1 MNTVMTMQEAEESIQ
16 KLREIFDVVRLLDAE
31 VIENINRKNDTEIQD
46 QNQDHDH
53 DQCFSFW
60 RKDHPCENCV
70 SLKAYKAK
78 DKRVKMEFID
88 TALYQVIAKYV
99 EIDGKPYV
107 IEMINC
113 LDDELMLDSEGRD
126 RLLRKLSGYDD
137 ELYIDALTG
146 ISNRRYF
153 ENQIKKMKALAGVA
167 MIDLDDFKLYNDTF
181 GHRVGDA
188 VLKTV
193 AKMIRSC
200 IRKSDILIR
209 YGGDEFLLVMP
220 DIAADIFTQKLRQIC
235 KKIRESKVPGY
246 SQIRLSVS
254 IGGAMSDGNTVEE
267 TIVQADQ
274 FMYQAKLRK
283 NMVVTQ
289 ESTSQ
294 PGQEERTGK
303 AADKPRQKI
312 LILDDSEL
320 NRAIL
325 AEVLGDEF
333 DILEAEN
340 GEECMNILEQ
350 YERDISLVLLD
361 IVMPVMDGFEV
372 LTAMAAKNWNDDIP
386 VIMIS
391 SEDSEAFVRKAYEMG
406 VVDYINRPF
415 DAQVVYRRVFNT
427 IKLYAKQRRLITLVT
442 DQIYEK
448 QKNNQIMIGILSQIM
463 GYRNGESGQHILR
476 INIITEILLERLIQK
491 TDKYDLSWAERT
503 VIVTASALHDIGK
516 IGINE
521 EILNKTAP
529 LTPTEEEIL
538 KTHTLIG
545 ASLLKNL
552 ELYQNEELV
561 RTAYQICRWHHER
574 YDGRG
579 YPDGLKGEEIPIA
592 AQVVSLADAYDV
604 LVSERSYKRGVPH
617 KQAVQ
622 MLLDGE
628 KGVFNP
634 VLLQCLVE
642 AEGQISQ
649 ELGTRAVNEIKFDIC
664 PGVLRFDEKQ
674 K

>member
-1 MNTVMTMQEAEESIQ
+1 MNTEMTMQEAAESIRQ
-16 KLREIFDVVRLLDAE
+16 LREIFDVVRLLDAK
-31 VIENINRKNDTEIQD
+31 VIENINKKDDAAAQKQD
-46 QNQDHDH
+46 SDR
-53 DQCFSFW
+53 CFSFW
-60 RKDHPCENCV
+60 RKQHPCENCV
-70 SLKAYKAK
+70 SLKAYRTRGKQ
-78 DKRVKMEFID
+78 VKMEFID
-88 TALYQVIAKYV
+88 SALYQVIAKYV
-99 EIDGKPYV
+99 EIDGQPYV

-113 LDDELMLDSEGRD
+113 LDDEMMLDSDGRD

-153 ENQIKKMKALAGVA
+153 EDQIKKMKALAGVA

-181 GHRVGDA
+181 GHRVGDV

-193 AKMIRSC
+193 ANLIRSC

-220 DIAADIFTQKLRQIC
+220 DIAQDIFARKLRQIC

-246 SQIRLSVS
+246 AQIRLSVS
-254 IGGAMSDGNTVEE
+254 IGGAMSEGSTVEE
-267 TIVQADQ
+267 TIVRADQ

-289 ESTSQ
+289 ESTV
-294 PGQEERTGK
+294 GADQEEQNGK
-303 AADKPRQKI
+303 AVTRLRQKI
-312 LILDDSEL
+312 LIVDDSEL

-340 GEECMNILEQ
+340 GQECMDILEQ
-350 YERDISLVLLD
+350 HERDIALVLLD

-372 LTAMAAKNWNDDIP
+372 LSAMAARNWIDDIP

-476 INIITEILLERLIQK
+476 ISTITEILLEQLIQK
-491 TDKYDLSWAERT
+491 TDRYNLSWTERT
-503 VIVTASALHDIGK
+503 AIVTASALHDIGK
-516 IGINE
+516 IGISE
-521 EILNKTAP
+521 EILNKTTP
-529 LTPTEEEIL
+529 LTPTEKEIL

-545 ASLLKNL
+545 ASLLRNL
-552 ELYQNEELV
+552 KLYQNEELV

-574 YDGRG
+574 YDGSG

-604 LVSERSYKRGVPH
+604 LVSEHSCRKGVSH
-617 KQAVQ
+617 EEAVQ
-622 MLLDGE
+622 MILNGE

-634 VLLQCLVE
+634 LLLKCFVE
-642 AEGQISQ
+642 VKGQILR
-649 ELGTRAVNEIKFDIC
+649 ELGNRAVNEIKLDIC
-664 PGVLRFDEKQ
+664 PGVLQFDEKT

>member
-1 MNTVMTMQEAEESIQ
+1 
-16 KLREIFDVVRLLDAE
+16 
-31 VIENINRKNDTEIQD
+31 
-46 QNQDHDH
+46 
-53 DQCFSFW
+53 
-60 RKDHPCENCV
+60 
-70 SLKAYKAK
+70 
-78 DKRVKMEFID
+78 
-88 TALYQVIAKYV
+88 
-99 EIDGKPYV
+99 
-107 IEMINC
+107 
-113 LDDELMLDSEGRD
+113 
-126 RLLRKLSGYDD
+126 
-137 ELYIDALTG
+137 
-146 ISNRRYF
+146 
-153 ENQIKKMKALAGVA
+153 
-167 MIDLDDFKLYNDTF
+167 
-181 GHRVGDA
+181 
-188 VLKTV
+188 
-193 AKMIRSC
+193 
-200 IRKSDILIR
+200 
-209 YGGDEFLLVMP
+209 
-220 DIAADIFTQKLRQIC
+220 
-235 KKIRESKVPGY
+235 
-246 SQIRLSVS
+246 
-254 IGGAMSDGNTVEE
+254 
-267 TIVQADQ
+267 
-274 FMYQAKLRK
+274 
-283 NMVVTQ
+283 
-289 ESTSQ
+289 
-294 PGQEERTGK
+294 
-303 AADKPRQKI
+303 
-312 LILDDSEL
+312 
-320 NRAIL
+320 
-325 AEVLGDEF
+325 
-333 DILEAEN
+333 
-340 GEECMNILEQ
+340 MNILEQ
-350 YERDISLVLLD
+350 YERDISHCTAGHCHAC
-361 IVMPVMDGFEV
+361 DGWLRV

-529 LTPTEEEIL
+529 LTPAEEEIL

-561 RTAYQICRWHHER
+561 QTAYQICRWHHER

-604 LVSERSYKRGVPH
+604 LVSEHSYKRGVPH

-634 VLLQCLVE
+634 VLLQCFVE